1 MAGQTKKLTPSVP
14 RAETIYASFSRE
26 EERAFLFS
34 GGANPMAELLYVEQG
49 SLHSVADGRKQV
61 LQPGDFVIYSPNQWH
76 MQYADTDVAP
86 RCLRVFFEISGSLKG
101 LQDRKFT
108 ATGLMEPL
116 FAQLLLDIEPAG
128 AKQVRAS
135 MPEATLIFIMPPS
148 MEELER
154 RLRGRGDTPEDQI
167 QIRME
172 RANWEIEQNAWYD
185 HVVVNDDAQRCA
197 EEILKIIAE

>member
-1 MAGQTKKLTPSVP
+1 MSSGKLVVISGASGVGKGTVLKRVMELRGGMEFSVSATTRDPRKGEIDGVHYDFITKEAFEEMIRQEGFLEYSYHNENYYGTPRAQVEDKLT
-14 RAETIYASFSRE
+14 RGHT
-26 EERAFLFS
+26 
-34 GGANPMAELLYVEQG
+34 
-49 SLHSVADGRKQV
+49 
-61 LQPGDFVIYSPNQWH
+61 
-76 MQYADTDVAP
+76 
-86 RCLRVFFEISGSLKG
+86 
-101 LQDRKFT
+101 
-108 ATGLMEPL
+108 
-116 FAQLLLDIEPAG
+116 LLDIDPNG
-128 AKQVRAS
+128 AAQVIKKR
-135 MPEATLIFIMPPS
+135 PDATLIFIMPPS